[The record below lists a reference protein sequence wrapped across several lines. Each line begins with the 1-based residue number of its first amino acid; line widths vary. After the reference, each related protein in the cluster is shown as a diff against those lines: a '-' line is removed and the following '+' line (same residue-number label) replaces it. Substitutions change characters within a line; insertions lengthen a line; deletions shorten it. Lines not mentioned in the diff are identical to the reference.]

1 MIKRKISIML
11 AVLMLLSVLTGCKPN
26 EMGYLDMSAEMNSM
40 TQYEFESSTQ
50 IEVSKFIS
58 HADKNTKIDLNISGE
73 ANIEDL
79 GSQYLS
85 MDVMLKVN
93 GVGNEKPIKVILADK
108 KYYISKNVLLEGLK
122 IQDELGLDDYS
133 RLVVE
138 KLLEELKDTEYILLA
153 DTDNIYDSG
162 IKVSQDGYSHTI
174 LIDGVKEYLKA
185 AFKNFDSQLIEKTSN
200 GYAMDLTSESAADFV
215 ERLIKY
221 IGKNKEQVFDETV
234 EFVDKLFE
242 VIVDMSIEED
252 MTDSKEAAMEELKAM
267 RHDFYAFIDEA
278 VLLVESGEY
287 KEEYGDIREIF
298 DRSYL
303 KNEIYKDGG
312 KYGQTFEGELVYEGF
327 IMGNIKSNIV
337 LNPKTVKMVPVTEK
351 SITVYEIQKMYDTLE
366 NKYNPVDQIEIT
378 WYTYEGVP
386 DDGAFVN
393 MNRADGKYIWG
404 GYKPY
409 TIVENR
415 VYLPLR
421 YISEALG
428 EEVEWDNVNKKAYVV
443 RGSEKIDMTGI
454 LSDNMTMVKIR
465 DFEKLGYFVEYEAEY
480 EPEYSWST
488 AVIRRNK

>member
-1 MIKRKISIML
+1 
-11 AVLMLLSVLTGCKPN
+11 
-26 EMGYLDMSAEMNSM
+26 
-40 TQYEFESSTQ
+40 
-50 IEVSKFIS
+50 
-58 HADKNTKIDLNISGE
+58 
-73 ANIEDL
+73 
-79 GSQYLS
+79 
-85 MDVMLKVN
+85 
-93 GVGNEKPIKVILADK
+93 
-108 KYYISKNVLLEGLK
+108 
-122 IQDELGLDDYS
+122 
-133 RLVVE
+133 
-138 KLLEELKDTEYILLA
+138 
-153 DTDNIYDSG
+153 
-162 IKVSQDGYSHTI
+162 
-174 LIDGVKEYLKA
+174 
-185 AFKNFDSQLIEKTSN
+185 
-200 GYAMDLTSESAADFV
+200 
-215 ERLIKY
+215 
-221 IGKNKEQVFDETV
+221 
-234 EFVDKLFE
+234 
-242 VIVDMSIEED
+242 MSIEED

-366 NKYNPVDQIEIT
+366 NKYNPVNEIEIT